1 MVYER
6 IAAKVVDTSILGTKL
21 AFRCGRTANNR
32 FLKAALSEKL
42 STYDATDLSKR
53 GTPTPELI
61 NVYDKWG
68 RGGYGVILTGNVMVD
83 PFVINTEFIA
93 LIKSSYP
100 RDLSQ

>member
-6 IAAKVVDTSILGTKL
+6 IAADVVDVSILGTKL

-42 STYDATDLSKR
+42 STYDETDLSKR
-53 GTPTPELI
+53 GMPTPELI
-61 NVYDKWG
+61 NMYDKWG

-83 PFVINTEFIA
+83 PVRK
-93 LIKSSYP
+93 L
-100 RDLSQ
+100 